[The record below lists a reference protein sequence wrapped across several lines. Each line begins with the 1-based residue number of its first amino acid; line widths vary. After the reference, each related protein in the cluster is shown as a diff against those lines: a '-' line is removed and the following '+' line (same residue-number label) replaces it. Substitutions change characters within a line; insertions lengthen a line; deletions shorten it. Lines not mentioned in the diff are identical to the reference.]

1 MARLDTMTSARIPGW
16 MLAVAAMT
24 VLQLAAALTT
34 NLYPLVGPAGTGW
47 LRLVGGAL
55 IFLVLVRPRL
65 SSFERSDLRMLVML
79 GLATAM
85 MTITF
90 QYAIFHLGLGM
101 TAAIQFLGPLCVG
114 VFRAKRKR
122 QIVWPI
128 IAFGGVIALT
138 QPWTGTLNLIGV
150 LFAALAALGW
160 AIYIVLTQQAGD
172 RVTGFRALSI
182 TIPVAALAASIVGLP
197 QVWGNL
203 TPAVALASLGLAIL
217 MPVIPFALELV
228 ALKRL
233 TASAFGTLMAGEPA
247 LAATFG
253 FLLLGE
259 RLDALQL
266 AGVAI
271 VVLAGIG
278 AERVGRRTALPTGA

>member
-1 MARLDTMTSARIPGW
+1 

-101 TAAIQFLGPLCVG
+101 TAAIQFLGPLCVA

>member
-1 MARLDTMTSARIPGW
+1 
-16 MLAVAAMT
+16 MLAVSAMT

-34 NLYPLVGPAGTGW
+34 NLYPVVGPAGTGW

-55 IFLVLVRPRL
+55 IFLIAVRPRL
-65 SSFERSDLRMLVML
+65 RSFEPGDLRMLVLL
-79 GLATAM
+79 GLVTAM
-85 MTITF
+85 MTLTF

-114 VFRAKRKR
+114 VFRANRKR
-122 QIVWPI
+122 HIVWPL

-138 QPWTGTLNLIGV
+138 QPWTGTLSLVGV

-160 AIYIVLTQQAGD
+160 ALYIVLTQQAGD

-182 TIPVAALAASIVGLP
+182 TVPVAAIAASVVGLP
-197 QVWGNL
+197 QVWGHL
-203 TPAVALASLGLAIL
+203 TPLVALQALGLAVL

-247 LAATFG
+247 LAAAFG

-259 RLDALQL
+259 NLDALQV

-271 VVLAGIG
+271 VVLAGVG
-278 AERVGRRTALPTGA
+278 AERVGRRPGHATLPGAVVANPPEIPTREV

>member
-1 MARLDTMTSARIPGW
+1 MTSARIPGW

-278 AERVGRRTALPTGA
+278 AEPVGRRTAPSAV

>member
-34 NLYPLVGPAGTGW
+34 SLYPLVGPAGTGW

-65 SSFERSDLRMLVML
+65 SSFERNDLRMLVML

-114 VFRAKRKR
+114 VFRAKRTR
-122 QIVWPI
+122 HIIWPI

-160 AIYIVLTQQAGD
+160 AVYIVLTQRAGD

-278 AERVGRRTALPTGA
+278 AERVGRRTLPSAV

>member
-1 MARLDTMTSARIPGW
+1 MTSARIPGW

-101 TAAIQFLGPLCVG
+101 TAAIQFLGPLCVA

-278 AERVGRRTALPTGA
+278 AERVGRRTAPSAV

>member
-1 MARLDTMTSARIPGW
+1 MTSARIPGW

-182 TIPVAALAASIVGLP
+182 IIPVAALAASIVGLP

-278 AERVGRRTALPTGA
+278 AERVGRRTAPSAV

>member
-1 MARLDTMTSARIPGW
+1 MTSARIPGW

-34 NLYPLVGPAGTGW
+34 SLYPLVGPAGTGW

-65 SSFERSDLRMLVML
+65 SSFERNDLRMLVML

-122 QIVWPI
+122 HVIWPI
-128 IAFGGVIALT
+128 IAFGGVVALT

>member
-1 MARLDTMTSARIPGW
+1 

>member
-1 MARLDTMTSARIPGW
+1 VARLDTMTSARIPGW

-278 AERVGRRTALPTGA
+278 AERVGRRTAPSAV

>member
-1 MARLDTMTSARIPGW
+1 MTSARIPGW
-16 MLAVAAMT
+16 MLAVAAMS

-34 NLYPLVGPAGTGW
+34 SLYPLVGPAGTGW

-114 VFRAKRKR
+114 VFRANRKR
-122 QIVWPI
+122 QMIWPI

-271 VVLAGIG
+271 VVLAGVG
-278 AERVGRRTALPTGA
+278 AERVGRRTLPSAV

>member
-278 AERVGRRTALPTGA
+278 AERVGRRTAPSAV

>member
-1 MARLDTMTSARIPGW
+1 MTTTGIPGW
-16 MLAVAAMT
+16 MLAVAAMS

-34 NLYPLVGPAGTGW
+34 HLYPIVGPAGTGW

-55 IFLVLVRPRL
+55 IFLLAVRPRL
-65 SSFERSDLRMLVML
+65 RSFSPSDLRMLILL

-85 MTITF
+85 MTIAF
-90 QYAIFHLGLGM
+90 QYAVFHLGLGM
-101 TAAIQFLGPLCVG
+101 TAAIQFLGPLSVG
-114 VFRAKRKR
+114 VFRAKRKG
-122 QIVWPI
+122 QAIWPV

-138 QPWTGTLNLIGV
+138 QPWTGQLSLVGV
-150 LFAALAALGW
+150 LFAGLAALGW
-160 AIYIVLTQQAGD
+160 ALYIVLTQQAGD

-182 TIPVAALAASIVGLP
+182 TVPVAAIAASVVGVP
-197 QVWGNL
+197 EVWGHL
-203 TPAVALASLGLAIL
+203 TPLVALQAFGLAIL
-217 MPVIPFALELV
+217 MPVIPFALELI
-228 ALKRL
+228 ALKHL

-259 RLDALQL
+259 QLDALQI

-271 VVLAGIG
+271 VVAAGVG
-278 AERVGRRTALPTGA
+278 AERVGRRVN

>member
-1 MARLDTMTSARIPGW
+1 

-34 NLYPLVGPAGTGW
+34 SLYPLVGPAGTGW

-65 SSFERSDLRMLVML
+65 SSFERNDLRMLVML

-122 QIVWPI
+122 HVIWPI
-128 IAFGGVIALT
+128 IAFGGVVALT

>member
-1 MARLDTMTSARIPGW
+1 MTSARIPGW

-34 NLYPLVGPAGTGW
+34 SLYPLVGPAGTGW

-65 SSFERSDLRMLVML
+65 SSFERSDLRMLVLL
-79 GLATAM
+79 GLATSM

-122 QIVWPI
+122 HIIWPI

-182 TIPVAALAASIVGLP
+182 TIPVAALAASVVGLP

-278 AERVGRRTALPTGA
+278 AERVGRRTVLPNGT